1 VKYSTKTKTV
11 TVVQFL
17 REESCEK
24 KRQKGFIQQKKKSSR
39 HFSPFYMRSS
49 DTTVCSGRRSCPT
62 KRRLHRITKQQI
74 LETNLQTF
82 DCQGEKHQA
91 QKRRRRVAHLP
102 AMELEMP
109 LAAKAHGSGGAKKI
123 CDKQSQQQQQ
133 YRQPQQQQWQQ
144 IRTQTQQNNS
154 LPLRPPPPSPQK
166 IFFGSF
172 FFLLKISLCC
182 TYDIYLFY

>member
-1 VKYSTKTKTV
+1 VRKNI
-11 TVVQFL
+11 
-17 REESCEK
+17 
-24 KRQKGFIQQKKKSSR
+24 KRDS
-39 HFSPFYMRSS
+39 FS
-49 DTTVCSGRRSCPT
+49 
-62 KRRLHRITKQQI
+62 KRRKAADTSLHFICVHQTQQSAQVDGAVSPSGAFIALQNSI

-102 AMELEMP
+102 AMELEIP
-109 LAAKAHGSGGAKKI
+109 LAAKAHGSGREKKI
-123 CDKQSQQQQQ
+123 CNKQSQQQQQ
-133 YRQPQQQQWQQ
+133 YRQTQRHQWQQ
-144 IRTQTQQNNS
+144 IRTQTQKNNS
-154 LPLRPPPPSPQK
+154 LPLRPPPRK